1 MEIIRTKMKVHLHF
15 LKTYQYF
22 IYTKVLLSHCQI
34 GQLHSEYLNVL
45 NKFLV
50 LQFSVHTQRLFLYV
64 V

>member
-1 MEIIRTKMKVHLHF
+1 MEIIRTKMKVHLYF

-50 LQFSVHTQRLFLYV
+50 LQF
-64 V
+64 